1 MGVTSQKGKMTL
13 VKGHSSESE
22 EGHTHRTSGFGTT
35 FGSRMGVQSGLGQA
49 SEITGETHRDPV

>member
-1 MGVTSQKGKMTL
+1 MTL

-22 EGHTHRTSGFGTT
+22 EGHTQRTSGFGTT
-35 FGSRMGVQSGLGQA
+35 FGGRMGVQSGLGQA